1 MMRSKTFSIFI
12 YSALLMSSS
21 LLLLAAPKA
30 EYIELPPG
38 LVEKLSSDDF
48 EVREKAYAGLHKWS
62 EENIKASPELLYKAW
77 KGNDDPEAQTR
88 CYNLMRQMV
97 TQKEFGKG
105 KGFLGIRMT
114 GVILPAKP
122 GGPAGLQA
130 VRVENILDDTPAE
143 KVGLRMGDLIV
154 RVDELDLQRAKPA
167 NLGAEEKPGRL
178 RLGMGMGRGLEM
190 HSVSVFSEHI
200 KSKQPGEKVVL
211 HCLRGNQRLE
221 IEVRL
226 MKLAPANDPKHEQ
239 IEAASEMFFRQ
250 WLEEMKK

>member
-1 MMRSKTFSIFI
+1 MRSKTFSIFI
-12 YSALLMSSS
+12 YSVLLMSSS

-48 EVREKAYAGLHKWS
+48 EVREKAYAGLSKWS
-62 EENIKASPELLYKAW
+62 EENIKASPKLLYKAW
-77 KGNDDPEAQTR
+77 KGNDDPELQTR
-88 CYNLMRQMV
+88 CYNLMREMV
-97 TQKEFGKG
+97 VQKEFGKG

-130 VRVENILDDTPAE
+130 VRVENILDDTPAQ

-154 RVDELDLQRAKPA
+154 RVDELDLQQANPA
-167 NLGAEEKPGRL
+167 NLGAEVKPGRL
-178 RLGMGMGRGLEM
+178 RLGLEM
-190 HSVSVFSEHI
+190 HSVSRFSDYI

-221 IEVRL
+221 IEVCL
-226 MKLAPANDPKHEQ
+226 MKLAAANDPNHGQ
-239 IEAASEMFFRQ
+239 VEAEAEMFFRQ

>member
-1 MMRSKTFSIFI
+1 MRSKTFSIFI
-12 YSALLMSSS
+12 YSVLLMSSS

-62 EENIKASPELLYKAW
+62 EANIKASPELLFKAW
-77 KGNDDPEAQTR
+77 KGNDDPEVQTR
-88 CYNLMRQMV
+88 CYNLMREMV
-97 TQKEFGKG
+97 VQKEFGKG

-130 VRVENILDDTPAE
+130 VRVENILDDTPAQ

-154 RVDELDLQRAKPA
+154 RVDELDLQQANPA
-167 NLGAEEKPGRL
+167 NLGAEVKPGRL
-178 RLGMGMGRGLEM
+178 RLGLEM
-190 HSVSVFSEHI
+190 HSVSRFSDYI

-211 HCLRGNQRLE
+211 HCLRGNQHLE

-226 MKLAPANDPKHEQ
+226 MKLAPANDPTHEQ

>member
-1 MMRSKTFSIFI
+1 
-12 YSALLMSSS
+12 MSSS

-30 EYIELPPG
+30 EYIELPPAQ
-38 LVEKLSSDDF
+38 LEKLSSDDF
-48 EVREKAYAGLHKWS
+48 EERETAYKAIHEWADQNLT
-62 EENIKASPELLYKAW
+62 AAPELLYKAW
-77 KGNDDPEAQTR
+77 RANEDPEVQSR

-97 TQKEFGKG
+97 TQRKFGKG

-130 VRVENILDDTPAE
+130 VRVENILDDTPAQ

-154 RVDELDLQRAKPA
+154 RVDELDLQQANPA
-167 NLGAEEKPGRL
+167 NLGAEVKPGRL
-178 RLGMGMGRGLEM
+178 RMGLGLEM
-190 HSVSVFSEHI
+190 HSVSRFSDYI

-221 IEVRL
+221 IEVCL
-226 MKLAPANDPKHEQ
+226 MKLAAANDPNHGQ
-239 IEAASEMFFRQ
+239 VEAEAEMFFRQ

>member
-1 MMRSKTFSIFI
+1 
-12 YSALLMSSS
+12 MSSS

-30 EYIELPPG
+30 EYIELPPAQ
-38 LVEKLSSDDF
+38 LEKLSSDDF
-48 EVREKAYAGLHKWS
+48 EERETAYKAIHEWADQNLT
-62 EENIKASPELLYKAW
+62 AAPELLYKAW
-77 KGNDDPEAQTR
+77 RANEDPEVQSR

-97 TQKEFGKG
+97 TQRKFGKG

-130 VRVENILDDTPAE
+130 VRVENILDDTPAQ

-178 RLGMGMGRGLEM
+178 RLGMGMGRGFEM
-190 HSVSVFSEHI
+190 HAVSVFSEHI

-211 HCLRGNQRLE
+211 HCLRGNQHLE

-226 MKLAPANDPKHEQ
+226 MKLAPANDPKHEK
-239 IEAASEMFFRQ
+239 IEAASEVFFRQ

>member
-1 MMRSKTFSIFI
+1 MRSKTFSIFI

-30 EYIELPPG
+30 EYIELPPAQ
-38 LVEKLSSDDF
+38 LEKLSSDDF
-48 EVREKAYAGLHKWS
+48 EERETAYKAIHEWADQNLT
-62 EENIKASPELLYKAW
+62 AAPELLYKAW
-77 KGNDDPEAQTR
+77 RANEDPEVQSR

-97 TQKEFGKG
+97 TQRKFGKG

-130 VRVENILDDTPAE
+130 VRVENILDDTPAQ

-154 RVDELDLQRAKPA
+154 RVDELDLQQAKPA
-167 NLGAEEKPGRL
+167 NLGAEEKPWEPGR
-178 RLGMGMGRGLEM
+178 RLGLEM
-190 HSVSVFSEHI
+190 HSVSRFSDYI

-221 IEVRL
+221 IEACL

>member
-1 MMRSKTFSIFI
+1 MQRK
-12 YSALLMSSS
+12 
-21 LLLLAAPKA
+21 
-30 EYIELPPG
+30 
-38 LVEKLSSDDF
+38 
-48 EVREKAYAGLHKWS
+48 
-62 EENIKASPELLYKAW
+62 
-77 KGNDDPEAQTR
+77 
-88 CYNLMRQMV
+88 
-97 TQKEFGKG
+97 FGKG

-130 VRVENILDDTPAE
+130 VRVENILDGTPAQ

-154 RVDELDLQRAKPA
+154 RVDELDLQQANPA
-167 NLGAEEKPGRL
+167 NLGAEEKPGKLRL
-178 RLGMGMGRGLEM
+178 GLGMGMGRGLEM
-190 HSVSVFSEHI
+190 HSVSRFSDYI

-221 IEVRL
+221 IEVCL

-239 IEAASEMFFRQ
+239 IEAASGMFFRQ

>member
-1 MMRSKTFSIFI
+1 MRSKTFSIFI
-12 YSALLMSSS
+12 YSVLLMSSS

-48 EVREKAYAGLHKWS
+48 EVREKAYAGLSKWS
-62 EENIKASPELLYKAW
+62 EENIKASPKLLYKAW
-77 KGNDDPEAQTR
+77 KGNDDPELQTR
-88 CYNLMRQMV
+88 CYNLMREMV
-97 TQKEFGKG
+97 VQKEFGKG

-130 VRVENILDDTPAE
+130 VRVENILDDTPAQ

-154 RVDELDLQRAKPA
+154 RVDELDLQQANPA
-167 NLGAEEKPGRL
+167 NLGAEAKPGMRI
-178 RLGMGMGRGLEM
+178 LEM
-190 HSVSVFSEHI
+190 HSVERFSEYI
-200 KSKQPGEKVVL
+200 KSKQPGEKVIL
-211 HCLRGNQRLE
+211 HCLRGDKRLE
-221 IEVRL
+221 IEVCL
-226 MKLAPANDPKHEQ
+226 MKLAPTNDPNYEQ
-239 IEAASEMFFRQ
+239 LEAASEMFFRQ

>member
-1 MMRSKTFSIFI
+1 MRSKTFSFFI

-30 EYIELPPG
+30 EYIELPPAQ
-38 LVEKLSSDDF
+38 LEKLSSDDF
-48 EVREKAYAGLHKWS
+48 EERETAYKAIHEWADQNLT
-62 EENIKASPELLYKAW
+62 AAPELLYKAW
-77 KGNDDPEAQTR
+77 RANEDPEVQSR

-97 TQKEFGKG
+97 TQRKFGKG

-130 VRVENILDDTPAE
+130 VRVENILDDTPAQ

-154 RVDELDLQRAKPA
+154 RVDELDLQQA
-167 NLGAEEKPGRL
+167 NLGAEEKPWEPGR
-178 RLGMGMGRGLEM
+178 RLGLEM
-190 HSVSVFSEHI
+190 HSVSRFSDYI

-221 IEVRL
+221 IEACL

>member
-1 MMRSKTFSIFI
+1 MRSKTFSIFI

-130 VRVENILDDTPAE
+130 VRVENILDDTPAQ

-167 NLGAEEKPGRL
+167 NLGAEAKPGRL
-178 RLGMGMGRGLEM
+178 RLGMGM
-190 HSVSVFSEHI
+190 HSVSRFSDYI

-221 IEVRL
+221 IEVCL
-226 MKLAPANDPKHEQ
+226 MKLAAANDPKHEQ

>member
-1 MMRSKTFSIFI
+1 MRSKTFSFFI

-30 EYIELPPG
+30 EYIELPPAQ
-38 LVEKLSSDDF
+38 LEKLSSDDF
-48 EVREKAYAGLHKWS
+48 EERETAYKAIHEWADQNLT
-62 EENIKASPELLYKAW
+62 AAPELLYKAW
-77 KGNDDPEAQTR
+77 RANEDPEVQSR

-97 TQKEFGKG
+97 TQRKFGKG

-130 VRVENILDDTPAE
+130 VRVENILDDTPAQ

-154 RVDELDLQRAKPA
+154 RVDELDLQQAKPA
-167 NLGAEEKPGRL
+167 NLRAEEKPWEPGRGL
-178 RLGMGMGRGLEM
+178 GLEM
-190 HSVSVFSEHI
+190 HSVSRFSDYI

-221 IEVRL
+221 IEVCL

>member
-1 MMRSKTFSIFI
+1 MRSKTFSIFI

-48 EVREKAYAGLHKWS
+48 EVREKAYAGLSKWS

-77 KGNDDPEAQTR
+77 KGNDDPEVQTR
-88 CYNLMRQMV
+88 CYNLMREMV
-97 TQKEFGKG
+97 VQKEFGKG

-130 VRVENILDDTPAE
+130 VRVENILDDTPAQ

-178 RLGMGMGRGLEM
+178 RLGMGMGRGFEM
-190 HSVSVFSEHI
+190 HAVSVFSEHI

-211 HCLRGNQRLE
+211 HCLRGNQHLE

-226 MKLAPANDPKHEQ
+226 MKLAPANDPTHEQ